1 MHKRNAIFEKEK
13 IKTLLPIILSILA
26 IILYIV
32 QATYYMHHIQPVMD
46 ESTYLLKGKW
56 FIDRTYQPFQDY
68 GPLTNKPPISFIA
81 LGISQILF
89 GPGLESGR
97 ILAIIFSVIML
108 IGLWLAVNRL
118 SGKWWALFSITL
130 FILSPAWIIYYSRAM
145 TQVISSLLVAWSLF
159 FILGENKRTWA
170 SYVGVILAALTT
182 MIRQNM
188 LPFFGL
194 VLIYMIW
201 ENGFKKGLR
210 FVLVGIIVFILCNAI
225 YWPKI
230 YTAMAP
236 QLPTFINS
244 TIHFL
249 TGISILQSA
258 SGFPLLNKDFSIV
271 DEIQVFFDGVR
282 YFFIPFIS
290 TIAAFIVIPPQSLFL
305 EKKFRMVAFLAVSF
319 ASLTV
324 IHFIT
329 SIGQNNFLYSYPA
342 YLAFYLPV
350 GIILVPLLFKSFPR
364 QHPRFSTITF
374 TVVLLIIAAGI
385 GLSLRQDISQTLM
398 RLHVPSLKSLFHGE
412 YELWDVLLS
421 RFNIPNSTQAYLLP
435 VLAGLVF
442 GLFLLAFSLIVWI
455 ILRKYHKPFHYL
467 SILMFAVIFIG
478 LFLSPSF
485 ILAGKGSIGICQNDV
500 LLRNENIGERL
511 QSKIKPGALVYWEGT
526 IPTPL
531 LYLTKNKFFPVQ
543 LNMQFNYIIGGDPDI
558 LERNGYW
565 NDELAQR
572 WIKDA
577 DYLILSP
584 ETAQKRAVETDSQY
598 KNLFSLYDIT
608 ESVNPCNSSTY
619 LLVYKKNDLPSNN

>member
-1 MHKRNAIFEKEK
+1 MHKRNAMFEKEK
-13 IKTLLPIILSILA
+13 IKTLLPIVLSFLV
-26 IILYIV
+26 IIIYIV
-32 QATYYMHHIQPVMD
+32 QASYYIHHIQPVMD

-56 FIDRTYQPFQDY
+56 FIDGTYQPFQDY
-68 GPLTNKPPISFIA
+68 GPLTNKPPLSFIA
-81 LGISQILF
+81 LGISQFLF

-108 IGLWLAVNRL
+108 IGLWLIVNRL
-118 SGKWWALFSITL
+118 GGKWWALFSITL

-145 TQVISSLLVAWSLF
+145 TQVISSLLVVWSLF
-159 FILGENKRTWA
+159 FILGENKKTWA

-194 VLIYMIW
+194 VLIYLIW

-210 FVLVGIIVFILCNAI
+210 FVLAGIIVFILSNAI

-230 YTAMAP
+230 YPAIWAP

-249 TGISILQSA
+249 TGISSLHGTL
-258 SGFPLLNKDFSIV
+258 GFPLLNKDFSIV
-271 DEIQVFFDGVR
+271 DEIQVFFYGVR

-290 TIAAFIVIPPQSLFL
+290 TIAAFIIISTKSLFL
-305 EKKFRMVAFLAVSF
+305 EKKYSVVTFLAVSF
-319 ASLTV
+319 AALTG
-324 IHFIT
+324 IHFIA

-342 YLAFYLPV
+342 YFAFYLPV

-364 QHPRFSTITF
+364 KNLYFSTIAF
-374 TVVLLIIAAGI
+374 AVVVLIIAGGM

-398 RLHVPSLKSLFHGE
+398 RLHVPSLKSFFHGE
-412 YELWDVLLS
+412 YELWDVLSS
-421 RFNIPNSTQAYLLP
+421 RFNIPYSTQAYLLP
-435 VLAGLVF
+435 VAAGLVF
-442 GLFLLAFSLIVWI
+442 GLFLLVFSLIVWI
-455 ILRKYHKPFHYL
+455 ILKKNHKPIHYL
-467 SILMFAVIFIG
+467 SIIMFVLIFVG
-478 LFLSPSF
+478 LILSPTF

-526 IPTPL
+526 IPTSL
-531 LYLTKNKFFPVQ
+531 LYLTNNKYFPVQ
-543 LNMQFNYIIGGDPDI
+543 LNMQFNYIIGGDADI

-577 DYLILSP
+577 DYLVLSP
-584 ETAQKRAVETDSQY
+584 ETVQKRAIETDPQY
-598 KNLFSLYDIT
+598 KNLFSLYDVT
-608 ESVNPCNSSTY
+608 ESVNPCNNSAY
-619 LLVYKKNDLPSNN
+619 LLVYKKTDVPQ